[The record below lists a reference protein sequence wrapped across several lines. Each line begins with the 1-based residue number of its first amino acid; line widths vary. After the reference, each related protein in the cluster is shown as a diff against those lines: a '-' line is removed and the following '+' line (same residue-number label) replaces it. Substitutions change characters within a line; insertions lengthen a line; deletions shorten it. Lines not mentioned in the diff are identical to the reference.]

1 MSTIIT
7 IPIKKIRMGGGGKT
21 CPLIIAVLFAG
32 LWLAGTAGAEIVE
45 DFELVRD
52 ADNFAW
58 TNLQDEPLA
67 LGAKGLTTSSAV
79 KGKKRGA
86 FRRAPGTETYFDED
100 AEVSVVAIEVSA
112 AEKNDERGT
121 RAVWEG

>member
-1 MSTIIT
+1 M
-7 IPIKKIRMGGGGKT
+7 
-21 CPLIIAVLFAG
+21 
-32 LWLAGTAGAEIVE
+32 E

-58 TNLQDEPLA
+58 TNLQDGPLA

-121 RAVWEG
+121 RAVWEGQMPKAKHIQMELSWESSTGEGRCRKGGPGGDLGTASGV